1 MSPTVHMFTIR
12 PFSSR
17 RRPPKGWML
26 SAAVDAVHEWQDA
39 DAALRWGPD
48 AKQFGIRPHS
58 ILDQVELVVGFSF

>member
-1 MSPTVHMFTIR
+1 
-12 PFSSR
+12 
-17 RRPPKGWML
+17 ML